1 MSFEYECRRVRR
13 RHAESQKESRSMN
26 KSELIAAIADQ
37 SGVSNK
43 DAGACLDAFC
53 DVVAS
58 TVAGGGKV
66 AVPGWMSFEHT
77 IRAARTARNPQTGAA
92 IDVPEKAAVK
102 IKAGAKLKSAVAA
115 GSAAPAAE
123 APAAEAPAAPAW

>member
-1 MSFEYECRRVRR
+1 
-13 RHAESQKESRSMN
+13 MN

-37 SGVSNK
+37 AGVSNK

-102 IKAGAKLKSAVAA
+102 IKAGAKLKSAVAS
-115 GSAAPAAE
+115 GSAAPGAAAAEE
-123 APAAEAPAAPAW
+123 APAEEAPAEEAPAAPAW